1 MATRIHSLS
10 VLSDGSLQESTSV
23 PAQLW
28 RIKRD
33 EELAEFNYMSR
44 TGAETWTLNPQTPSV
59 FRFYP
64 LMKEGAGDF
73 RVHMSPL
80 ATALFAL
87 NGENSL
93 ADPKTSYLVADNSG
107 LYNNTGWDL
116 QAYISTSDNLL
127 KGSLING
134 WLEFETLTNG
144 SDVTG
149 MTHATHPHL
158 VHSFDIVGITSLGVT
173 YHTIP
178 PPGVIYYYLTTNEGK
193 AYIQEKYV
201 ERI

>member
-10 VLSDGSLQESTSV
+10 VLSDGSLQESASV
-23 PAQLW
+23 PARLW

-33 EELAEFNYMSR
+33 EELAEYNYMSR

-73 RVHMSPL
+73 RVHMEPL
-80 ATALFAL
+80 APALFAL

-93 ADPKTSYLVADNSG
+93 DDPKISYLVADNSG
-107 LYNNTGWDL
+107 LYNATGWDL

-127 KGSLING
+127 MGRLVNG
-134 WLEFETLTNG
+134 WLEFETLTPG
-144 SDVTG
+144 SYVAG
-149 MTHATHPHL
+149 MTHDTHPQF
-158 VHSFDIVGITSLGVT
+158 VHSFDIVGITAYGLT

-178 PPGVIYYYLTTNEGK
+178 PPGVIYYYLTTNEGI